1 MVLKECVTDP
11 NTNADDAR
19 LATLATKFEESVY
32 QHAASK
38 VRVSYIYIYTF
49 SHTQLIQCLY
59 RMRILQI

>member
-38 VRVSYIYIYTF
+38 VRVSYIYIQPHSTYTMF
-49 SHTQLIQCLY
+49 IH